1 MQVTPIVLLI
11 TAFLLEL
18 ICAVVGT
25 ATNFELIPDLG
36 KWTTLISAFLSL
48 LAAFSSILLLITK
61 KFASVLIGFS
71 ITILSVVS
79 FAVYVTWALSW
90 WLMN

>member
-79 FAVYVTWALSW
+79 FAVYVTWALPW